1 LAIQLLHSDEADSP
15 LHLAPSTSYTS
26 YEYTS
31 RSVEHNEICFLDRSN
46 SYCVSVVDIVDSTAI
61 TMDLSNAR
69 EVKAYYTIFLNAMST
84 IAKNF
89 GAEIIKNIGD
99 ALVFYYPL
107 TSDHGNRDA
116 FKDVLEC
123 STALIAARDIVNMK
137 LHLEMLPPISYRV
150 SADYGVVEIASSA
163 TSHARDLFGSTM
175 NICAKINSKAEPN
188 GIVIGSELYRLM
200 KSLSFQEYL
209 FKEIE
214 GYHVAN
220 HLYPLYSLTQV
231 AKPRAKKEE
240 EDSIKKN
247 SFKSKAALELFPGV
261 EVSDTSAYNPIGK
274 NDYITKSD
282 IILSE
287 KEKQNL
293 CRIMLV
299 DDDCDILSVFEWVLA
314 DDGFSN
320 VEVFSDPYKALESF
334 STAEKYNNH
343 YGLVILDIRMPS
355 MNGLQLYQRLRATN
369 KELRVIFLS
378 ALEATEELVT
388 VLEGVK
394 SFDILKKPVDNA
406 HFLKKVRESIKV

>member
-1 LAIQLLHSDEADSP
+1 
-15 LHLAPSTSYTS
+15 
-26 YEYTS
+26 
-31 RSVEHNEICFLDRSN
+31 
-46 SYCVSVVDIVDSTAI
+46 VVDIVDSTAI
-61 TMDLSNAR
+61 TMNLGNAR
-69 EVKAYYTIFLNAMST
+69 EVKTYYTVFLNAMST

-89 GAEIIKNIGD
+89 GAEIIKNMGD

-107 TSDHGNRDA
+107 TSDHSNRDA

-137 LHLEMLPPISYRV
+137 LHLELLPSISYRV
-150 SADYGVVEIASSA
+150 SADYGILEIASSA
-163 TSHARDLFGSTM
+163 TSHAKDLFGSTM

-188 GIVIGSELYRLM
+188 GIVIGGELHRLM
-200 KSLSFQEYL
+200 KSLSFQDYL

-220 HLYPLYSLTQV
+220 RLYPLYSLTHI
-231 AKPRAKKEE
+231 AGPRTKKEE
-240 EDSIKKN
+240 SIKKN
-247 SFKSKAALELFPGV
+247 PSKSEAGLELFPV
-261 EVSDTSAYNPIGK
+261 AEVSNTTARNSIG
-274 NDYITKSD
+274 NNGYITKSD

-299 DDDCDILSVFEWVLA
+299 DDDCDILSFFELLLA
-314 DDGFSN
+314 DDGFNN

-334 STAEKYNNH
+334 SKAEEHNNR

-355 MNGLQLYQRLRATN
+355 MNGLQLYQRLRAMN
-369 KELRVIFLS
+369 NELRAIFLS

-394 SFDILKKPVDNA
+394 SFDILKKPVENTY
-406 HFLKKVRESIKV
+406 FLKKVRESI

>member
-1 LAIQLLHSDEADSP
+1 
-15 LHLAPSTSYTS
+15 
-26 YEYTS
+26 
-31 RSVEHNEICFLDRSN
+31 
-46 SYCVSVVDIVDSTAI
+46 
-61 TMDLSNAR
+61 
-69 EVKAYYTIFLNAMST
+69 MST

-89 GAEIIKNIGD
+89 GAEIIKNMGD

-123 STALIAARDIVNMK
+123 STTLIAARDIVNMK

-150 SADYGVVEIASSA
+150 SVDYGVVEIASSA
-163 TSHARDLFGSTM
+163 SSHAKDLFGSTM

-188 GIVIGSELYRLM
+188 GIVIGDELYRLM

-209 FKEIE
+209 FKEID

-220 HLYPLYSLTQV
+220 RLYPLYSLTHI
-231 AKPRAKKEE
+231 ANHIAKKDEE
-240 EDSIKKN
+240 GIKKN
-247 SFKSKAALELFPGV
+247 PFKSEDGLELFP
-261 EVSDTSAYNPIGK
+261 
-274 NDYITKSD
+274 KSD

-287 KEKQNL
+287 KEKQNQ

-299 DDDCDILSVFEWVLA
+299 DDDCDILSFFELLLA
-314 DDGFSN
+314 DDGFSD
-320 VEVFSDPYKALESF
+320 VEAFSDPYKALESF

-343 YGLVILDIRMPS
+343 YGVVILDIRMPS
-355 MNGLQLYQRLRATN
+355 MNGLQLYQRLRTTN

-394 SFDILKKPVDNA
+394 SFDILKKPVGNA
-406 HFLKKVRESIKV
+406 HFLKKVRESIGV

>member
-1 LAIQLLHSDEADSP
+1 M
-15 LHLAPSTSYTS
+15 
-26 YEYTS
+26 
-31 RSVEHNEICFLDRSN
+31 N
-46 SYCVSVVDIVDSTAI
+46 
-61 TMDLSNAR
+61 LSSAR

-84 IAKNF
+84 IARNF

-137 LHLEMLPPISYRV
+137 LHLERLPSISYRV
-150 SADYGVVEIASSA
+150 SADYGILEIASSA
-163 TSHARDLFGSTM
+163 TSHAKDLFGSTM

-220 HLYPLYSLTQV
+220 RLYPLYSLTQV
-231 AKPRAKKEE
+231 AMPKAKEEEEE

-247 SFKSKAALELFPGV
+247 SLKSEAALEPFPWV
-261 EVSDTSAYNPIGK
+261 EVSKTSAAAYSPIGK
-274 NDYITKSD
+274 NEYFAKSD

-287 KEKQNL
+287 KEKQDL

-299 DDDCDILSVFEWVLA
+299 DDDCDILSAFEWVLD

-320 VEVFSDPYKALESF
+320 VEVFSDPYRALESF

>member
-1 LAIQLLHSDEADSP
+1 MNLG
-15 LHLAPSTSYTS
+15 
-26 YEYTS
+26 
-31 RSVEHNEICFLDRSN
+31 
-46 SYCVSVVDIVDSTAI
+46 
-61 TMDLSNAR
+61 NAR

-89 GAEIIKNIGD
+89 GAEIIKNMGD

-107 TSDHGNRDA
+107 TSDHYNRDA

-123 STALIAARDIVNMK
+123 STTLIAARDIINMK

-163 TSHARDLFGSTM
+163 SSHAKDLFGSTM

-188 GIVIGSELYRLM
+188 GIVIGGELYRLM
-200 KSLSFQEYL
+200 KSMSFQEYL
-209 FKEIE
+209 FKEID

-220 HLYPLYSLTQV
+220 RLYPLYSLTHT
-231 AKPRAKKEE
+231 AKHIAKKEE
-240 EDSIKKN
+240 ESIKMN
-247 SFKSKAALELFPGV
+247 LFKKSEAGLEL
-261 EVSDTSAYNPIGK
+261 SSR
-274 NDYITKSD
+274 SD

-287 KEKQNL
+287 KEKQNQ
-293 CRIMLV
+293 CKIMLV
-299 DDDCDILSVFEWVLA
+299 DDDCDILSFFELLLA

-320 VEVFSDPYKALESF
+320 VEAFSDPYKALESF
-334 STAEKYNNH
+334 SMAEKFNNQ
-343 YGLVILDIRMPS
+343 YGVAILDIRMPS
-355 MNGLQLYQRLRATN
+355 MNGLQLYQRLRTTN

-394 SFDILKKPVDNA
+394 SFDILKKPVGNA
-406 HFLKKVRESIKV
+406 HFLKKVRESIRV

>member
-1 LAIQLLHSDEADSP
+1 
-15 LHLAPSTSYTS
+15 
-26 YEYTS
+26 
-31 RSVEHNEICFLDRSN
+31 
-46 SYCVSVVDIVDSTAI
+46 
-61 TMDLSNAR
+61 
-69 EVKAYYTIFLNAMST
+69 MST

-89 GAEIIKNIGD
+89 GAEIIKNMGD

-123 STALIAARDIVNMK
+123 STTLIAARDIVNMK

-150 SADYGVVEIASSA
+150 SVDYGVVEIASSA
-163 TSHARDLFGSTM
+163 SSHAKDLFGSTM

-188 GIVIGSELYRLM
+188 GIVIGDELYRLM

-209 FKEIE
+209 FKEID

-220 HLYPLYSLTQV
+220 RLYPLYSLTHI
-231 AKPRAKKEE
+231 AKHIAKKDEE
-240 EDSIKKN
+240 GIKKN
-247 SFKSKAALELFPGV
+247 PFKSEDGLELFP
-261 EVSDTSAYNPIGK
+261 
-274 NDYITKSD
+274 KSD

-287 KEKQNL
+287 KEKQNQ

-299 DDDCDILSVFEWVLA
+299 DDDCDILSFFELLLA
-314 DDGFSN
+314 DDGFSD
-320 VEVFSDPYKALESF
+320 VEAFSDPYKALESF

-343 YGLVILDIRMPS
+343 YGVVILDIRMPS
-355 MNGLQLYQRLRATN
+355 MNGLQLYQRLRTTN

-394 SFDILKKPVDNA
+394 SFDILKKPVGNA
-406 HFLKKVRESIKV
+406 HFLKKVRESIRV

>member
-1 LAIQLLHSDEADSP
+1 
-15 LHLAPSTSYTS
+15 
-26 YEYTS
+26 
-31 RSVEHNEICFLDRSN
+31 
-46 SYCVSVVDIVDSTAI
+46 
-61 TMDLSNAR
+61 
-69 EVKAYYTIFLNAMST
+69 MST

-89 GAEIIKNIGD
+89 GAEIIKNMGD

-123 STALIAARDIVNMK
+123 STTLIAARDIVNMK

-150 SADYGVVEIASSA
+150 SVDYGVVEIASSA
-163 TSHARDLFGSTM
+163 SSHAKDLFGSTM

-188 GIVIGSELYRLM
+188 GIVIGDELYRLM

-209 FKEIE
+209 FKEID

-220 HLYPLYSLTQV
+220 RLYPLYSLTHI
-231 AKPRAKKEE
+231 ANHIAKKDEE
-240 EDSIKKN
+240 GIKKN
-247 SFKSKAALELFPGV
+247 PFKSEDGLELFP
-261 EVSDTSAYNPIGK
+261 
-274 NDYITKSD
+274 KSD

-287 KEKQNL
+287 KEKQNQ

-299 DDDCDILSVFEWVLA
+299 DDDCDILSFFELLLA

-320 VEVFSDPYKALESF
+320 VEAFSDPYKALESF

-343 YGLVILDIRMPS
+343 YGVVILDIRMPS
-355 MNGLQLYQRLRATN
+355 MNGLQLYQRLRTTN

-394 SFDILKKPVDNA
+394 SFDILKKPVGNA
-406 HFLKKVRESIKV
+406 HFLKKVRESIRV

>member
-1 LAIQLLHSDEADSP
+1 
-15 LHLAPSTSYTS
+15 
-26 YEYTS
+26 
-31 RSVEHNEICFLDRSN
+31 
-46 SYCVSVVDIVDSTAI
+46 
-61 TMDLSNAR
+61 
-69 EVKAYYTIFLNAMST
+69 
-84 IAKNF
+84 
-89 GAEIIKNIGD
+89 
-99 ALVFYYPL
+99 LVFYYPL

-123 STALIAARDIVNMK
+123 STTLIAARDIVNMK

-150 SADYGVVEIASSA
+150 SVDYGVVEIASSA
-163 TSHARDLFGSTM
+163 SSHAKDLFGSTM

-188 GIVIGSELYRLM
+188 GIVIGDELYRLM

-209 FKEIE
+209 FKEID

-220 HLYPLYSLTQV
+220 RLYPLYSLTHI
-231 AKPRAKKEE
+231 AKQIAKKDEE
-240 EDSIKKN
+240 GIKKN
-247 SFKSKAALELFPGV
+247 PFKSEGGLELFP
-261 EVSDTSAYNPIGK
+261 
-274 NDYITKSD
+274 KSD

-287 KEKQNL
+287 KEKQNQ

-299 DDDCDILSVFEWVLA
+299 DDDCDILSFFELLLA

-320 VEVFSDPYKALESF
+320 VEAFSDPYKALESF

-343 YGLVILDIRMPS
+343 YGVVILDIRMPS
-355 MNGLQLYQRLRATN
+355 MNGLQLYQRLRTTN

-394 SFDILKKPVDNA
+394 SFDILKKPVGNA
-406 HFLKKVRESIKV
+406 HFLKKVRESIRV

>member
-1 LAIQLLHSDEADSP
+1 M
-15 LHLAPSTSYTS
+15 
-26 YEYTS
+26 
-31 RSVEHNEICFLDRSN
+31 N
-46 SYCVSVVDIVDSTAI
+46 
-61 TMDLSNAR
+61 LSNAR
-69 EVKAYYTIFLNAMST
+69 EVKAYYTIFLNAIST

-89 GAEIIKNIGD
+89 GAEIIKNMGD

-107 TSDHGNRDA
+107 TSDHCNRDA

-123 STALIAARDIVNMK
+123 STTLVAARDIINTK

-150 SADYGVVEIASSA
+150 SADYGAVEIASSA
-163 TSHARDLFGSTM
+163 TSRAEDLFGSTM

-188 GIVIGSELYRLM
+188 GIVIGCELYRVV
-200 KSLSFQEYL
+200 KSMSFEEYL

-214 GYHVAN
+214 GYHIAN
-220 HLYPLYSLTQV
+220 RLYPLYSLTHV
-231 AKPRAKKEE
+231 AKHIAKEEE
-240 EDSIKKN
+240 EDSKKKN
-247 SFKSKAALELFPGV
+247 PFKSEDGLELFPR
-261 EVSDTSAYNPIGK
+261 
-274 NDYITKSD
+274 SD

-299 DDDCDILSVFEWVLA
+299 DDDCDMLSFFELLLD

-320 VEVFSDPYKALESF
+320 LEAFSDPYKALESF

-355 MNGLQLYQRLRATN
+355 MNGLQLYQRLRTMN
-369 KELRVIFLS
+369 KELKVIFLS

-394 SFDILKKPVDNA
+394 SFDILKKPVGNA
-406 HFLKKVRESIKV
+406 HFLKKVRESIRV

>member
-1 LAIQLLHSDEADSP
+1 
-15 LHLAPSTSYTS
+15 
-26 YEYTS
+26 
-31 RSVEHNEICFLDRSN
+31 
-46 SYCVSVVDIVDSTAI
+46 
-61 TMDLSNAR
+61 MDLNNAR

-123 STALIAARDIVNMK
+123 STALIAARDIVNVK

-150 SADYGVVEIASSA
+150 SADYGAVEIASSA
-163 TSHARDLFGSTM
+163 TSHAKDLFGSTM

-188 GIVIGSELYRLM
+188 GIVIGAELYRLM

-220 HLYPLYSLTQV
+220 RLYPLYSLTQV
-231 AKPRAKKEE
+231 AKPRAKEEEE

-247 SFKSKAALELFPGV
+247 SFKSKAALEFFPGV
-261 EVSDTSAYNPIGK
+261 EVSNNTTPHNPIGK

-299 DDDCDILSVFEWVLA
+299 DDDCDILSFFELLLA

-334 STAEKYNNH
+334 STAEKYSNH

-355 MNGLQLYQRLRATN
+355 MNGLQLYQRLRTTN
-369 KELRVIFLS
+369 KGLRVIFLS

-394 SFDILKKPVDNA
+394 SFDILKKPVGNA
-406 HFLKKVRESIKV
+406 YFLKKVRESIRV

>member
-1 LAIQLLHSDEADSP
+1 
-15 LHLAPSTSYTS
+15 
-26 YEYTS
+26 
-31 RSVEHNEICFLDRSN
+31 
-46 SYCVSVVDIVDSTAI
+46 
-61 TMDLSNAR
+61 MDLSSAR

-84 IAKNF
+84 IARNF

-137 LHLEMLPPISYRV
+137 LHLEMLPSISYRV
-150 SADYGVVEIASSA
+150 SADYGIVEIASSA
-163 TSHARDLFGSTM
+163 TSHAKDLFGSTM

-220 HLYPLYSLTQV
+220 RLYPLYSLTQV
-231 AKPRAKKEE
+231 AKPKAKEE

-247 SFKSKAALELFPGV
+247 SLKSEAALELFPGG
-261 EVSDTSAYNPIGK
+261 EASNTSAAAHSPIGK
-274 NDYITKSD
+274 NEYITKSD

-287 KEKQNL
+287 KEKQDL

-299 DDDCDILSVFEWVLA
+299 DDDCDILSAFEWVLA

-320 VEVFSDPYKALESF
+320 VEVFSDPYRALESF

>member
-1 LAIQLLHSDEADSP
+1 MNLG
-15 LHLAPSTSYTS
+15 
-26 YEYTS
+26 
-31 RSVEHNEICFLDRSN
+31 
-46 SYCVSVVDIVDSTAI
+46 
-61 TMDLSNAR
+61 NAR

-89 GAEIIKNIGD
+89 GAEIIKNMGD

-123 STALIAARDIVNMK
+123 STTLIAARDIVNMK
-137 LHLEMLPPISYRV
+137 LHLEMLPSISYRV
-150 SADYGVVEIASSA
+150 SVDYGVVEIASSA
-163 TSHARDLFGSTM
+163 SSHAKDLFGSTM

-188 GIVIGSELYRLM
+188 GIVIGDELYRLM

-209 FKEIE
+209 FKEID

-220 HLYPLYSLTQV
+220 RLYPLYSLTHI
-231 AKPRAKKEE
+231 AKHIAKKDEE
-240 EDSIKKN
+240 GIKKN
-247 SFKSKAALELFPGV
+247 PFKSEGGLELFP
-261 EVSDTSAYNPIGK
+261 
-274 NDYITKSD
+274 KSD

-287 KEKQNL
+287 KEKQNQ

-299 DDDCDILSVFEWVLA
+299 DDDCDILSFFELLLA

-320 VEVFSDPYKALESF
+320 VEAFSDPYKALESF

-343 YGLVILDIRMPS
+343 YGVVILDIRMPS
-355 MNGLQLYQRLRATN
+355 MNGLQLYQRLRTTN

-388 VLEGVK
+388 VLGGVK
-394 SFDILKKPVDNA
+394 SFDILKKPVGNA
-406 HFLKKVRESIKV
+406 HFLKKVRESIRV